1 MENIVIIGV
10 LVIVVIIGV
19 IYTVK
24 HFKGESSC
32 CGGGSSVKVKKKKL
46 KNVIARKTIIIEG
59 MTCDH
64 CKNRVERV
72 LNEMEG
78 VAGKVNLSK
87 KQAIASMEKEV
98 SDDALRAV
106 IEKAGYKVVEI
117 R

>member
-1 MENIVIIGV
+1 MENIIIIGI
-10 LVIVVIIGV
+10 LVVAVIIGV

-46 KNVIARKTIIIEG
+46 KNVIARKILVIEG

-64 CKNRVERV
+64 CKDRVERA
-72 LNEMEG
+72 LNDLNG

-87 KQAIASMEKEV
+87 KQAVVSMEKEV
-98 SDDALRAV
+98 SDEALCAV
-106 IEKAGYKVVEI
+106 VEKAGYKVVEI

>member
-1 MENIVIIGV
+1 MENIII
-10 LVIVVIIGV
+10 IAIIAVVAVVGV

-32 CGGGSSVKVKKKKL
+32 CGGGSSVKAKKKKL
-46 KNVIARKTIIIEG
+46 KNVIARKTMVIEG

-72 LNEMEG
+72 LNELDG

-87 KQAIASMEKEV
+87 KQALVSMEREV
-98 SDDALRAV
+98 SDEELRAV
-106 IEKAGYKVVEI
+106 VEKAGYKVVEI

>member
-1 MENIVIIGV
+1 MENIIIIGI
-10 LVIVVIIGV
+10 LIIAVVIGV

-72 LNEMEG
+72 LNETEG

-87 KQAIASMEKEV
+87 KQAIVSMEREV
-98 SDDALRAV
+98 SDEELKAV
-106 IEKAGYKVVEI
+106 VEKAGYKVVEI

>member
-1 MENIVIIGV
+1 MENIIIIGI
-10 LVIVVIIGV
+10 LIIAVVIGV

-46 KNVIARKTIIIEG
+46 KNVIARKTVTIEG
-59 MTCDH
+59 MICDH

-87 KQAIASMEKEV
+87 KQAIVFMEKEV
-98 SDDALRAV
+98 SDDAIRTV